1 MRYLHAATFALG
13 GMLLA
18 VTANAET
25 LTIATAAPPT
35 SLDPHYHNTSPNT
48 SVSIHIFDRLVDRDA
63 RARPIPGLAESWKTI
78 SETVW
83 ELKLRPGVR
92 WHDGRAF
99 SAEDVAFSIARV
111 PTVPNSPGLYAGY
124 VRAITRVEIIDPLTV
139 RLHTA
144 RPHPLMP
151 NDLGAIH
158 IASRHVGE
166 GANTEDY
173 NRVTAAIGTGP
184 YRVTGYRAGER
195 VEMVRNDAYW
205 GGAEP
210 WTRVNYRVI
219 ASDPAR
225 TAALLAGDVDL
236 IDQVPSADLP
246 RLRREPRVR
255 ISQIQ
260 GLRVLY
266 LQVDFSRPGEVPGV
280 TDEAGRPLPR
290 NPFMDRRVRQ
300 ALSLAIDRRA
310 IADRVM
316 EGSAEATG
324 QWLPE
329 GAFGHDP
336 GIAVLASDPARARA
350 LLAEAG
356 YPRGFSL
363 TLHTPNER
371 YPNDARAAQAV
382 AQMWARIGLH
392 TQVEALPWTT
402 FSARRA
408 RQEFG
413 SLLGGWGSSTGEAS
427 SMLVNVLSSNDRARR
442 VGSSN
447 HMRYSNLELDEL
459 TRQATETI
467 DDERREA
474 LLRQAVRLAVEDGGL
489 IPLVQMTNQ
498 WAMRRGL
505 EHEPRMD
512 ERTLATGAR
521 PAR

>member
-1 MRYLHAATFALG
+1 MCHRAAVALG
-13 GMLLA
+13 LA
-18 VTANAET
+18 LSASIASAET
-25 LTIATAAPPT
+25 LTIGVAAPPT

-63 RARPIPGLAESWKTI
+63 RARAVPGLAMGWQAV
-78 SETVW
+78 SETIW
-83 ELKLRPGVR
+83 ELKLRPGVT
-92 WHDGRAF
+92 WHDGRGF

-111 PTVPNSPGLYAGY
+111 PTVPNSPGLFAGY
-124 VRAITRVEIIDPLTV
+124 VRAITRVEIVDPLTV

-151 NDLGAIH
+151 LDLGAIQ
-158 IASRHVGE
+158 IVSRHVGE
-166 GANTEDY
+166 GAGTEDY
-173 NRVTAAIGTGP
+173 NRGTAAIGTGP
-184 YRVTGYRAGER
+184 YRVTGYRPGER
-195 VEMVRNDAYW
+195 VEMARNDAYW
-205 GGAEP
+205 RGAEP

-225 TAALLAGDVDL
+225 TAALMAGDVDL
-236 IDQVPSADLP
+236 IDQVPTADLP
-246 RLRREPRVR
+246 RLQREPRIR
-255 ISQIQ
+255 ISQVQ

-266 LQVDFSRPGEVPGV
+266 LQADFSRSGEVPGV
-280 TDEAGRPLPR
+280 TDEAGRPLAR
-290 NPFMDRRVRQ
+290 NPFLDRRVRE

-310 IADRVM
+310 IAERVM
-316 EGSAEATG
+316 EGTAEATG

-336 GIAVLASDPARARA
+336 GISVPAPDPARARA

-356 YPRGFSL
+356 YPQGFSL

-382 AQMWARIGLH
+382 AQMWTRIGLR
-392 TQVEALPWTT
+392 TRVEALPWTT

-413 SLLGGWGSSTGEAS
+413 IFLGGWGSTTGEAS
-427 SMLVNVLSSNDRARR
+427 SMLINVLGTNDRARR
-442 VGSSN
+442 IGSSN
-447 HMRYSNLELDEL
+447 HVRYSNPALDDL
-459 TRQATETI
+459 TRRATETI
-467 DDERREA
+467 DDERRED
-474 LLRQAVRLAVEDGGL
+474 LLRQAVRLAVEDGAL
-489 IPLVQMTNQ
+489 LPLVQLTNQ

-512 ERTLATGAR
+512 ERTLATGVR